1 MKKDSGLKENKGGF
15 FQFSV
20 INVSKNDGRKLEMHC
35 FIETE
40 ESLWVLQYK
49 IQTGMKKITAT

>member
-1 MKKDSGLKENKGGF
+1 MSFF

-20 INVSKNDGRKLEMHC
+20 INISKNDGRKLEMHC

-40 ESLWVLQYK
+40 ESLGVLLYNMH
-49 IQTGMKKITAT
+49 TGMRKITAT